1 MELTGVR
8 AIDFGET
15 RFGHAVQIQDMPFV
29 HSLCFFYRTDM
40 YTSET

>member
-15 RFGHAVQIQDMPFV
+15 RFGNAVQIQDMPFI
-29 HSLCFFYRTDM
+29 HFLFFYRTDM
-40 YTSET
+40 YV